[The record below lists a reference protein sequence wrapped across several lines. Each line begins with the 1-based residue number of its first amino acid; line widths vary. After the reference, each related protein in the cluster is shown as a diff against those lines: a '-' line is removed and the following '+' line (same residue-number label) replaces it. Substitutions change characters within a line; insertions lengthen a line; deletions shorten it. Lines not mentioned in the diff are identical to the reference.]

1 MIIAYVIKKLSIFGG
16 IFAGITVNVMIGF
29 IVGIIAVSEGNF
41 QCYCVYHLG

>member
-1 MIIAYVIKKLSIFGG
+1 MIIAYVIKKIEHIWGY
-16 IFAGITVNVMIGF
+16 FAGITVNVMIGF